1 MSALPRSTTSAV
13 RAAATLVATTLVAA
27 TLAALL
33 AIALP
38 APADAEQAVMLMP
51 DATVAL
57 PAGPPAAR
65 GRTLVPLHS
74 TVIAGGGRTRINFSG
89 LLSIHNA
96 SSADPLVI
104 EAIEYRDQAGRLIE
118 KTLDKPVALRPYA
131 SAQVV
136 IAQEDV
142 RGGIGAS
149 FVIDWSSP
157 AADGEPVIEAVMV
170 AVQGTQGYSFVSA
183 GRRVPRP

>member
-1 MSALPRSTTSAV
+1 MIRTAAPLAAAALVAV
-13 RAAATLVATTLVAA
+13 LAATLPTP
-27 TLAALL
+27 
-33 AIALP
+33 P
-38 APADAEQAVMLMP
+38 ARAEQAVMLLP
-51 DATVAL
+51 DATMSV

-74 TVIAGGGRTRINFSG
+74 TVVAGGGRTRINFSG

-96 SSADPLVI
+96 SSTDPLVI
-104 EAIEYRDQAGRLIE
+104 EAIEYRDQTGRLVE
-118 KTLDKPVALRPYA
+118 TTLDKPVALKPYA

-149 FVIDWSSP
+149 FVVDWSSP
-157 AADGEPVIEAVMV
+157 AAGGEPVIEAVMV